1 MTILVSTLVINMF
14 LMVVFLYH
22 NDTLFF
28 TGLILEAFT
37 MPSMT
42 DTEKES
48 VMGLIMSTGMRLRV
62 SFDDYE

>member
-1 MTILVSTLVINMF
+1 MNI
-14 LMVVFLYH
+14 
-22 NDTLFF
+22 LFF

-48 VMGLIMSTGMRLRV
+48 VMGLMMSTGMRLRV

>member
-1 MTILVSTLVINMF
+1 MII
-14 LMVVFLYH
+14 
-22 NDTLFF
+22 LFF

-37 MPSMT
+37 MSSMT

-48 VMGLIMSTGMRLRV
+48 VMGLMMSTGMRLRV